1 MTNQR
6 GIAALLSAYAFVT
19 GYGLQ
24 GATKVVVDFN
34 TDIRPILSK
43 NCFACHGPDEAAR
56 QAGFRIDAREHATGE
71 AGGHAGIVPGNSEE
85 SRAFVRITHPDKPM
99 PPTGERLKPEEIQ
112 LIKTW
117 IDQGAPYDRHWAFVR
132 PERPELPDTS
142 DKDWARNEIDRFVL
156 ARLEK
161 EDLKPSPEA
170 DKYTLIRRLALDL
183 TGLPPTPEQVEAFT
197 RQPPPPEANDGE
209 EAEENS
215 ESEEQPQQPLT
226 YEELVVELL
235 NSPQYGERWAR
246 VWLDLARYADSKGY
260 ENDGIR
266 TMWPYRDWVIRALN
280 ANMPYDRFTV
290 LQLAGD
296 LLPVPTQEQLVAT
309 GFHRNT
315 MTNTEGGTDD
325 EEFRDLAVKDRVAT
339 TGQVWMGMTFGCA
352 QCHTHKYDPIPQK
365 EFYQLYALFN
375 QSEDHDR
382 SDDRPTLDLGDG
394 VTTLVMRDLEGDKRR
409 TTNIHERGSF
419 LSKGAEVQ
427 PAVLTAFHSL
437 PEDAPLDRL
446 GLAKWIVDKRNPLTA
461 RVMVNRLWGKLFGT
475 GLVETEEDFGAQGSP
490 PTHPELLDW
499 LATKFMR
506 LDWDIKAILKTMVL
520 SATYRQSSEVTAEL
534 GERDPRNRLLAR
546 GARVRLEAEMVRDQA
561 LAVSGLLSKKMY
573 GPPVMPWQ
581 PEGIWQMV
589 NDTVTRWETSP
600 GEDRY
605 RRALYTLWR
614 RSAPY
619 PSMVAYD
626 APSREVCT
634 VRRIRTN
641 TPLQA
646 LASLNDPVSME
657 AAQQLALRT
666 LKEAGPTPEERA
678 RHAFQTTLIRPPA
691 EAEVERLVGL
701 HADAKTELES
711 DSDRAQELLRYDK
724 TLYEEG
730 RLATLVDDA
739 RGAGATWRYTTQQ
752 PPDNWASP
760 GFDDSDW
767 RTGSGTFGYIEER
780 NARNKDIEVVTDW
793 DAEKIW
799 MRVEFDAPQEGLTD
813 YRLEGRYQCDFDAFV
828 NGVHAAHPPQQ
839 YATHTEFPLYTD
851 AVAAIKP
858 GRNVVAVF
866 ASRNREKKRGQH
878 IDVGLK
884 ALKRP
889 DLGSPAED
897 DADRAA
903 WVVVANVLL
912 NLDEALTKR

>member
-427 PAVLTAFHSL
+427 PAVFDGFSL
-437 PEDAPLDRL
+437 VAGRC
-446 GLAKWIVDKRNPLTA
+446 AA
-461 RVMVNRLWGKLFGT
+461 R
-475 GLVETEEDFGAQGSP
+475 
-490 PTHPELLDW
+490 
-499 LATKFMR
+499 
-506 LDWDIKAILKTMVL
+506 
-520 SATYRQSSEVTAEL
+520 SS
-534 GERDPRNRLLAR
+534 GPR
-546 GARVRLEAEMVRDQA
+546 
-561 LAVSGLLSKKMY
+561 
-573 GPPVMPWQ
+573 
-581 PEGIWQMV
+581 
-589 NDTVTRWETSP
+589 
-600 GEDRY
+600 
-605 RRALYTLWR
+605 
-614 RSAPY
+614 
-619 PSMVAYD
+619 
-626 APSREVCT
+626 
-634 VRRIRTN
+634 
-641 TPLQA
+641 
-646 LASLNDPVSME
+646 
-657 AAQQLALRT
+657 
-666 LKEAGPTPEERA
+666 
-678 RHAFQTTLIRPPA
+678 
-691 EAEVERLVGL
+691 
-701 HADAKTELES
+701 
-711 DSDRAQELLRYDK
+711 
-724 TLYEEG
+724 
-730 RLATLVDDA
+730 
-739 RGAGATWRYTTQQ
+739 
-752 PPDNWASP
+752 
-760 GFDDSDW
+760 
-767 RTGSGTFGYIEER
+767 
-780 NARNKDIEVVTDW
+780 
-793 DAEKIW
+793 
-799 MRVEFDAPQEGLTD
+799 
-813 YRLEGRYQCDFDAFV
+813 
-828 NGVHAAHPPQQ
+828 
-839 YATHTEFPLYTD
+839 
-851 AVAAIKP
+851 
-858 GRNVVAVF
+858 
-866 ASRNREKKRGQH
+866 
-878 IDVGLK
+878 
-884 ALKRP
+884 
-889 DLGSPAED
+889 
-897 DADRAA
+897 
-903 WVVVANVLL
+903 
-912 NLDEALTKR
+912 